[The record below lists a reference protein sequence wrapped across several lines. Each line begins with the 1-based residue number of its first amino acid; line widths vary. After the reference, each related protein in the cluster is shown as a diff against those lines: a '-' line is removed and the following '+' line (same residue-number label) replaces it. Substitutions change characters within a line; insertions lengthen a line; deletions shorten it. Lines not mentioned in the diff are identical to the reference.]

1 MAPLKGRLLLPDQLS
16 SRFLVL
22 ILLLGV
28 AISLPTATYAQT
40 SPRGLCTFIGP
51 KKTDIVGRNSAR
63 PDGKSDV
70 VFSLSLTPAAG
81 EPPIKEIQLQAADPR
96 GSWTTKKGTPRASFI
111 AVTDARSPSVVLN
124 QAGGALNID
133 PAKIKHLLL
142 YVTDDGGFSK
152 ADRRFTLRVVNAR
165 GQAWMAPVETAV
177 GTPPGAEETGPGVS
191 PVRMSAYL
199 KGLSNFDAVN
209 PSKQIAGDDKAD
221 GLFLLTVEAKDKVI
235 TGIDIRN
242 VDGIKSVWDTVP
254 GTGSSAI
261 GVAARSDPVRLLNS
275 RDGSVRIPVSG
286 RVDLNLYVAD
296 NGSIAEGKTKYRV
309 AVTFSDGE
317 ITWCPVRRSSL
328 QSDEGKTPP
337 TSLPK
342 RPKVNFLGKWMGYV
356 TTDAVGP
363 YPGMKPDGKPDAV
376 FGLDIEITPK
386 NDITGLEIQS
396 LDGISKRWGTG
407 RTTPGNWG
415 MGVTYKTTPKALI
428 NKPDGSVRIPISNR
442 TELYLYVADPGD
454 LASTNQQLRM
464 IVHLAD
470 GSAYQQYIR
479 RPTASTSTVVPGTGD
494 TPKARGIITCEF
506 RGFIA
511 DLVNTSTRPRKDG
524 YLDGTFILK
533 LQVDDKRLTK
543 VEIKTHDGIVRWSSD
558 PRPPVMYLG
567 TAVYPKIFKLINPK
581 GGSMNVPIT
590 GKQTLN
596 LYAADN
602 GLLSD
607 PNSRLIAT
615 ATFTDKTT
623 LSAEVIR

>member
-1 MAPLKGRLLLPDQLS
+1 M
-16 SRFLVL
+16 
-22 ILLLGV
+22 
-28 AISLPTATYAQT
+28 
-40 SPRGLCTFIGP
+40 CTFVGP
-51 KKTDIVGRNSAR
+51 KKTDIVGKNSAK
-63 PDGKSDV
+63 PDGKQDV
-70 VFSLSLTPAAG
+70 VFSLSLTPAPG
-81 EPPIKEIQLQAADPR
+81 EPPIKEIQIQAAAPR
-96 GSWTTKKGTPRASFI
+96 ASWTTLGRTQGAGFI

-124 QAGGALNID
+124 QAGGPLNID

-152 ADRRFTLRVVNAR
+152 EDRRFTLRVADAG
-165 GQAWMAPVETAV
+165 GQAWMAPVEAAA
-177 GTPPGAEETGPGVS
+177 GAPPATEEAGLGVA

-199 KGLSNFDAVN
+199 KGLSNFDAVS
-209 PSKQIAGDDKAD
+209 PGKQISGDDKAD
-221 GLFLLTVEAKDKVI
+221 ALFLLTVEAKDKVI
-235 TGIDIRN
+235 TGLDIRN
-242 VDGIKSVWDTVP
+242 VDGIKSNWDTVP
-254 GTGSSAI
+254 GTASSAI
-261 GVAARSDPVRLLNS
+261 GVASKSDPVKLLND
-275 RDGSVRIPVSG
+275 RDGSVKIPVKD

-296 NGSIAEGKTKYRV
+296 NGSVAEGKTKYRV
-309 AVTFSDGE
+309 AVTFADGE
-317 ITWCPVRRSSL
+317 ITWCPALRSS
-328 QSDEGKTPP
+328 QKSDEGKQTAPAP
-337 TSLPK
+337 Q
-342 RPKVNFLGKWMGYV
+342 RPQVNFLGKWMGYV
-356 TTDAVGP
+356 PTDAVGP
-363 YPGMKPDGKPDAV
+363 YVGMKPDGKPDAV
-376 FGLDIEITPK
+376 FSLDIEVTP
-386 NDITGLEIQS
+386 NNFITGVEIQS
-396 LDGISKRWGTG
+396 LDGISKKWGTG
-407 RTTPGNWG
+407 RTSPGNWG
-415 MGVTYKTTPKALI
+415 MGVAYKATAKALI
-428 NKPDGSVRIPISNR
+428 NKPDGSVRVPISNR

-479 RPTASTSTVVPGTGD
+479 RPTASTSTVVPGTGE

-567 TAVYPKIFKLINPK
+567 VAVYPKIFQLINPK
-581 GGSMNVPIT
+581 GGPMNVPIPN
-590 GKQTLN
+590 KQTLN

-615 ATFTDKTT
+615 VTFGDNST